1 MKESVSISVPLTRS
15 GETAK
20 GVSLMLGAAFLFA
33 ILGLLFKL
41 LGPEFRVWDIAMY
54 RFGGG
59 VIVLQALFGWKQN
72 LFKPQNPKMMLVRGI
87 TGSITFLTLILAIRL
102 LPLSTAMVFFY
113 SFPAFAAV
121 FSPLLFGNRIS
132 IADAM
137 CIAIS
142 LIGVVILF
150 DFKFAG
156 GIFGQMMALLA
167 AVFAGLTMALIKE
180 LSETHGSVIIYFYFC
195 LIGTVI
201 CIGPFSVNPQLP
213 RVAWEWLIVGGI
225 VFTSTTS
232 QLMMTQGLR
241 YCTSWEGGVFMTSEL
256 VFVSIIG
263 ILILSE
269 PVSWRFWLGG
279 LLILASAVMF
289 NLLKGRKNS
298 QNRYD

>member
-1 MKESVSISVPLTRS
+1 MKEPVGISVPLIQS
-15 GETAK
+15 GVTAK
-20 GVSLMLGAAFLFA
+20 GVGLMLGAAFLFA
-33 ILGLLFKL
+33 ILGLLIKL
-41 LGPEFRVWDIAMY
+41 LGPEFRVWDIAIY

-72 LFKPQNPKMMLVRGI
+72 LFKPHNLKMMLIRGI

-102 LPLSTAMVFFY
+102 LPLSAAIVFFY

-132 IADAM
+132 MSDAL
-137 CIAIS
+137 CIAVT

-167 AVFAGLTMALIKE
+167 AVFAGLTMTLIKE
-180 LSETHGSVIIYFYFC
+180 LRETHGSVIIYFYFC
-195 LIGTVI
+195 LIGTAI

-213 RVAWEWLIVGGI
+213 GIIWEWVIVGGI
-225 VFTSTTS
+225 VFTSIVS

-241 YCTSWEGGVFMTSEL
+241 YCTSWEGGILMTSEL

-263 ILILSE
+263 ILILKE
-269 PVSWRFWLGG
+269 PVTWHFWLGG
-279 LLILASAVMF
+279 FLILSSAVVF

-298 QNRYD
+298 HRR